1 MQTQSSVFDDLARL
15 MTGAMGM
22 AQGMGEEAKT
32 FMRTQADRFV
42 AEMDLVGRDEFEA
55 MKQLASEARA
65 EAEALRE
72 RVAALEA
79 ALQHLQARAVS
90 SGDR

>member
-22 AQGMGEEAKT
+22 AQGMTDEARS
-32 FMRTQADRFV
+32 FMRSQADRFV

-55 MKQLASEARA
+55 VKQLAAEARA
-65 EAEALRE
+65 EAEDLRK
-72 RVAALEA
+72 RLAALEK
-79 ALQHLQARAVS
+79 ALKER
-90 SGDR
+90 G